1 MRPAF
6 VEVPIE
12 LENDLAIS
20 VLVSIVSL
28 TPGSVS
34 SDLSDDRK
42 TLLVHGLDVPDKN
55 GADRRDQATLRS
67 AAEGDLPML
76 AYVIPLCLALLG
88 LALLLTLARLVKGP
102 CLPDRALALD
112 TLYVNAIALLVLYG
126 IWRDSD
132 LFFEAALLIAVL
144 GFVGTVAVAKY
155 MLRGDIIE

>member
-1 MRPAF
+1 
-6 VEVPIE
+6 
-12 LENDLAIS
+12 
-20 VLVSIVSL
+20 
-28 TPGSVS
+28 
-34 SDLSDDRK
+34 
-42 TLLVHGLDVPDKN
+42 
-55 GADRRDQATLRS
+55 
-67 AAEGDLPML
+67 ML
-76 AYVIPLCLALLG
+76 ADVIPLCLALLG